1 MKENLSEIERKTLDA
16 YVHMDV
22 LNAKARQYTSF
33 PPLPEK
39 QTLSAVAKSIG
50 RGDEETRGILY
61 SAMKKD
67 KGRAFTSYF
76 VKHAL
81 NIFPC

>member
-1 MKENLSEIERKTLDA
+1 MLSEIERKTLDA

-22 LNAKARQYTSF
+22 LNAKVGQYASF
-33 PPLPEK
+33 SPLPEK
-39 QTLSAVAKSIG
+39 QTLNAVAKSIG
-50 RGDEETRGILY
+50 RSDEETRSILY

-67 KGRAFTSYF
+67 KGRTFTSYF

-81 NIFPC
+81 SIFPC